1 MNTTFFESKNFFLQK
16 WYIINA
22 KNKVIGRLA
31 SQISQILL
39 SKNNVLYTP
48 FLLSKNHIIII
59 NSKEIIISGK
69 KVLKKKY
76 FKYSGYPG
84 GQKFNTFLDLKKQ
97 NPEKL
102 IRHAVA
108 GMLPKNILGRHSFL
122 NLYVYS
128 SKTHSHVSQFPKYL
142 FL

>member
-69 KVLKKKY
+69 KVLKKKI
-76 FKYSGYPG
+76 F
-84 GQKFNTFLDLKKQ
+84 
-97 NPEKL
+97 
-102 IRHAVA
+102 
-108 GMLPKNILGRHSFL
+108 
-122 NLYVYS
+122 
-128 SKTHSHVSQFPKYL
+128 
-142 FL
+142 